1 MAGGDFFSGFDAFTL
16 TISLP
21 VPPAPDV
28 IGAAAGPPPSA
39 AARSLLSA
47 RREAAA
53 TRVGVSWRSTPPDW
67 YRRTMHICVCA
78 CGRSSWA
85 GQGVYILVSLPRAAA
100 SPYLSARR
108 EAAAQV
114 CVMRGSKPRVRGW
127 LRAYVRACVHAH
139 VHVCVLACMCVPCAH
154 AHMHAHAHARVHAH
168 VHAHALRSV
177 WGVGAVAG
185 WVLTGR
191 EGCEVGTWATRGGVS
206 CRMRGERYTLYPKD
220 LASILASPPLSLRS
234 VSVLTPLSSRAR
246 PTGTASCLPRVA
258 YRFLARDPDVRA
270 RCSTGS

>member
-53 TRVGVSWRSTPPDW
+53 TRVGVSWRSTARLVPAHHA
-67 YRRTMHICVCA
+67 YLCVCVREVVL
-78 CGRSSWA
+78 GRPS
-85 GQGVYILVSLPRAAA
+85 VYILVSLPRAAA

-114 CVMRGSKPRVRGW
+114 CVMRGFD
-127 LRAYVRACVHAH
+127 
-139 VHVCVLACMCVPCAH
+139 
-154 AHMHAHAHARVHAH
+154 HAR
-168 VHAHALRSV
+168 
-177 WGVGAVAG
+177 
-185 WVLTGR
+185 
-191 EGCEVGTWATRGGVS
+191 
-206 CRMRGERYTLYPKD
+206 
-220 LASILASPPLSLRS
+220 
-234 VSVLTPLSSRAR
+234 AR
-246 PTGTASCLPRVA
+246 
-258 YRFLARDPDVRA
+258 FF
-270 RCSTGS
+270 